1 MILVSSHCG
10 PSLGQGRRPKAFA
23 VVDRIDCSHAQTSC
37 SKRPVFVSHLER
49 GSITSLHAKTG
60 LRHSPEDDSSGMT
73 QQMTTR
79 ETAIEVGEES
89 PGAERAGVGLPSREG
104 FSFSS
109 TQGWKVSHPWVL
121 GRVPCPEAPWNS
133 FVYSTDPWGKRSQGS
148 YPWRSENWSLT
159 SW

>member
-23 VVDRIDCSHAQTSC
+23 VVDRTDCSHAQTSC

-89 PGAERAGVGLPSREG
+89 PGASGLEWDCHPGRASPSLAPKAGKSLIPGCLGEFPAQRPRGTPSFTLQTPGESALKGHIPGGVKTGP
-104 FSFSS
+104 
-109 TQGWKVSHPWVL
+109 
-121 GRVPCPEAPWNS
+121 
-133 FVYSTDPWGKRSQGS
+133 
-148 YPWRSENWSLT
+148 
-159 SW
+159 